1 MKVTRFSGLA
11 GAAALV
17 LMTAACGGGGGTS
30 GPSDGDAAIEQVNYL
45 TSFNTFGRDAYV
57 YVAQEK
63 GLFKEAGLEVSIK
76 PGSGT
81 VDVMKLLA
89 SGRADF
95 GAGDFT
101 STLVT
106 VAKEKLPVTTVGM
119 IHQKSLAAIMSLEG
133 KGITQPKDLEGRTVG
148 DQPGSTNQVIFP
160 VYAKAAGIDAA
171 KVKFVPSAPP
181 ALPQLLAGGKVDAIG
196 QFVVGQPLI
205 EKAAQG
211 KKTTVL
217 PYGEKLPDLY
227 GNALLASSKLVQDKP
242 ELAKKFTAALMK
254 GLDYSI
260 AHPEET
266 GEILKKYQP
275 TQDATVAAAEVTAM
289 APYVKPEGETV
300 GAVDRARVEANI
312 KILVDAGAITAGLTP
327 EQVVD
332 FAVTPQG

>member
-1 MKVTRFSGLA
+1 MKVTWFARVA
-11 GAAALV
+11 GAAVVV
-17 LMTAACGGGGGTS
+17 LMAAACGGG
-30 GPSDGDAAIEQVNYL
+30 SDTAGQADGSTESVNYL

-57 YVAQEK
+57 YVAREK
-63 GLFKEAGLEVSIK
+63 GYFKEAGLDIDIK

-101 STLVT
+101 TTLIT
-106 VAKEKLPVTTVGM
+106 VAKEKLPVTAVGM
-119 IHQKSLAAIMSLEG
+119 VHQKSLAAIISLQG
-133 KGITQPKDLEGRTVG
+133 NGITEPKDLEGKTVG
-148 DQPGSTNQVIFP
+148 DQPGSTNQVTFP
-160 VYAKAAGIDAA
+160 VYAKAVGIDES

-181 ALPQLLAGGKVDAIG
+181 ALPQLLASGKIDAIG

-211 KKTTVL
+211 KKAVVL
-217 PYGEKLPDLY
+217 SYGDALPDLY

-242 ELAKKFTAALMK
+242 ELVKKFAAALFK
-254 GLDYSI
+254 GLEYSI
-260 AHPEET
+260 THPEET

-275 TQDATVAAAEVTAM
+275 TQDAVVAVAEVQAM
-289 APYVKPEGETV
+289 APYVAPEGARV
-300 GAVDRARVEANI
+300 GAVDKARVEANI
-312 KILVDAGAITAGLTP
+312 KILTEAGAITAGLSP

-332 FAVTPQG
+332 FAVAPQG